1 MNSKSLSRSF
11 QTDQESY
18 KKLPDQKP
26 EIEMPPIEQ
35 EEQVQAQEQEQPEEN
50 LQQETQVADKV
61 ETTQTP
67 FESDKEKNLRFLREK
82 AEKLERERD
91 EALKYIQS
99 LQKPT
104 QPQQQEQDQDEITI
118 NDNDLVEGKHLSKIT
133 KKYKKLEEQLKQ
145 YQQQSSETVIETKL
159 KTQFP
164 DFDKVVSKDNV
175 ELLRATYPE
184 LAQTLNTSTD
194 LYNKAVSAYT
204 MIKKLGIHKE
214 DTFQSDKALAQ
225 KNAAKPKPLASI
237 APQQGDSPL
246 SRANAFANGL
256 TDDLKAQLRKE
267 MEDARRNL

>member
-50 LQQETQVADKV
+50 LQQETQISEPKV
-61 ETTQTP
+61 EEIIPDHKKSFNQ
-67 FESDKEKNLRFLREK
+67 LREK

-91 EALKYIQS
+91 EALKYIQT
-99 LQKPT
+99 LQKPA

-145 YQQQSSETVIETKL
+145 YQQQTSETVIETKL